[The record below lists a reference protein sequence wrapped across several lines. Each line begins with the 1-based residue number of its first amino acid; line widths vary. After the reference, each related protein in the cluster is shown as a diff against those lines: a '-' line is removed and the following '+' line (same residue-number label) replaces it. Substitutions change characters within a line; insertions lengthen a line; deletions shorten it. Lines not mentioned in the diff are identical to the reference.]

1 MDRQTRNCIKVG
13 IGGYRLVEAASEWAS
28 YEQVFTQVIHAC
40 ARSTTFL
47 DRARFSKCRLCS
59 DLRNDAPVLSSV
71 RHSNDESIC
80 HHAVRNSVPLRLL
93 CQGKY

>member
-47 DRARFSKCRLCS
+47 DRARFSKCRLRS
-59 DLRNDAPVLSSV
+59 DQRNDAPMLSSV
-71 RHSNDESIC
+71 RHSTDRAFATVQSIIVFLYVC
-80 HHAVRNSVPLRLL
+80 CV
-93 CQGKY
+93 QGKY